1 MLRSVAKALFA
12 AFIYYLLA
20 RFGMAVFA
28 LKPGNITLLWLPSG
42 VALLMNLAWGIRVFP
57 LVVAA
62 SFAANFPGLNSGPV
76 IKIWPVMG
84 VALVDGSAGLVAA
97 KLLKRYL
104 PQGLLTVHDLLPFG
118 FWICLVTTTLTSI
131 ALTSSLWAGDYLVP
145 DELPAFFLQL
155 TLADSLGILLVYPLY
170 QGWREYR
177 SMDARSWRWL
187 VICGLM
193 LIAIL
198 VLSVTRL
205 PSAIY
210 AVLPL
215 LLLLSF
221 NAQLFLVMALSA
233 LSMIA
238 VIAATARGLGP
249 FAALKPADTNI
260 SLMVFVFSSAL
271 TILGMALQNRQ
282 LVRSEHSGK
291 LLGEAGEAKSRFL
304 ARMTHEI
311 RTPMNGILGIARL
324 FQWSRLEK
332 EQAHQVRIILDSGQ
346 VLLKLLND
354 VLDFSKIEAA
364 HLKIENAPFSL
375 EALVVETY
383 QLITSSNTRD
393 LEMRLSLDERIP
405 KLLVGDNLRLR
416 QILTNL
422 LSNAAKFTHAGEI
435 HLEVRET
442 QRTENTV
449 TVYFAVHDTGIGMT
463 QDVLLRIFGAY
474 VQADESTSRKY
485 GGTGLGLPIASEL
498 LLLMGGALKVE
509 STPDKGS
516 VFFFS
521 LTFPVVAESEF
532 VVPHAVVSGAQT
544 PSGPDATLAGRNPLH
559 ILVAEDNEINQIV
572 TEASLAAFG
581 YATDFA
587 PNGIE
592 AVARAREKSYDLIF
606 MDIFMPE
613 LDGYDAAKAI
623 RADRAIRQPR
633 IVALTANAQ
642 ADIREQVIA
651 SGMDGMLVKP
661 FELAELRDVLLSA
674 GATKFT

>member
-1 MLRSVAKALFA
+1 MLRSVGKALFA
-12 AFIYYLLA
+12 ALIYYLLA

-76 IKIWPVMG
+76 IKIWPVVG
-84 VALVDGSAGLVAA
+84 VALADGGAGLLAA
-97 KLLKRYL
+97 KLLRRYL
-104 PQGLLTVHDLLPFG
+104 PQGLLTVNELLPFG
-118 FWICLVTTTLTSI
+118 FWICLVTT
-131 ALTSSLWAGDYLVP
+131 ALTSVVLTSTLWAGGYLIP
-145 DELPAFFLQL
+145 EELPAFFLQL

-170 QGWREYR
+170 QGWREHR
-177 SMDARSWRWL
+177 ALHASEWRWL
-187 VICGLM
+187 LSSAVA

-198 VLSVTRL
+198 LLSLQWV
-205 PSAIY
+205 PSAVY

-221 NAQLFLVMALSA
+221 NAELFVVIALSA
-233 LSMIA
+233 LAMIA

-249 FAALKPADTNI
+249 FAAFSPADANS

-282 LVRSEHSGK
+282 LARSEDSRR
-291 LLGEAGEAKSRFL
+291 LLGEASQAKSRFL

-332 EQAHQVRIILDSGQ
+332 EQAHQVKIILDSGQ
-346 VLLKLLND
+346 MLLKLLND

-364 HLKIENAPFSL
+364 QMKIETAAFSL
-375 EALVVETY
+375 KDLVRETH
-383 QLITSSNTRD
+383 QLMATSDKKD
-393 LEMRLSLDERIP
+393 LRMKLSLDARIP
-405 KLLVGDNLRLR
+405 ELVTGDNLRLR
-416 QILTNL
+416 QVLTNL
-422 LSNAAKFTHAGEI
+422 LSNAAKFTHTGEI
-435 HLEVRET
+435 HLEVKET
-442 QRTENTV
+442 QRSTDSV
-449 TVYFAVHDTGIGMT
+449 TVYFAVHDTGIGMVPE
-463 QDVLLRIFGAY
+463 VLSRIFGAY

-498 LLLMGGALKVE
+498 LLLMGGILKVD

-516 VFFFS
+516 IFFFS
-521 LTFPVVAESEF
+521 LTFPVIATGG
-532 VVPHAVVSGAQT
+532 AVLRQAVS
-544 PSGPDATLAGRNPLH
+544 PDAQPISVPDMTLAKKNPLR

-581 YATDFA
+581 YTADFA
-587 PNGIE
+587 QNGVE
-592 AVARAREKSYDLIF
+592 AVAKAREQKYDLIF

-613 LDGYDAAKAI
+613 LDGYDAVKAI
-623 RADRAIRQPR
+623 RADKTIQQPR
-633 IVALTANAQ
+633 IIALTANAQ
-642 ADIREQVIA
+642 ADIGEHVA
-651 SGMDGMLVKP
+651 SSGMDGMLIKP
-661 FELAELRDVLLSA
+661 FELSELRAILISVNSS
-674 GATKFT
+674 K